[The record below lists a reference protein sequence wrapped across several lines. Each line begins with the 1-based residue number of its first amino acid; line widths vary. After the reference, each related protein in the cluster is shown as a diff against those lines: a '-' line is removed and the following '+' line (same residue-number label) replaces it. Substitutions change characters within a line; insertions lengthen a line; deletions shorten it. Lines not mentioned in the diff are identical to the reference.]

1 MTDMTKAVRAR
12 YTLESSRRRSGWL
25 KSGQSIAAG
34 GGRWVWSNS
43 DLARK
48 LLCLPKTAE
57 SPELA
62 KFEG

>member
-25 KSGQSIAAG
+25 NRARVSRQER
-34 GGRWVWSNS
+34 GRWVWSNS

>member
-12 YTLESSRRRSGWL
+12 YTLESSRRQSGWL
-25 KSGQSIAAG
+25 NRARVLRQER
-34 GGRWVWSNS
+34 GRWVWSNS

-57 SPELA
+57 SPRI
-62 KFEG
+62 GQV